1 MYAAAE
7 SVGGM
12 TALEEL
18 RMAGQYE
25 GHSQAAFD
33 VGSLDGLH
41 ALQQLHFLS
50 LVCAGLDTKPEAVN
64 P

>member
-1 MYAAAE
+1 
-7 SVGGM
+7 M